1 MGYDTYKYMVNP
13 SNDAYSFVVSQRIA
27 RLATT
32 DIFGQ
37 PHLIPVCFIY
47 TNGLFFS
54 VIDQKPKNV
63 LAMQLKRIRNISKNP
78 KVALLFDRYREQW
91 DELAYVMVQGTAK
104 IIETETEKNHLL
116 EFFGRKYHQY
126 TSMDLKQAP
135 LIEITP
141 RKFLEWGATGLSEK

>member
-1 MGYDTYKYMVNP
+1 MVKP

-47 TNGLFFS
+47 TNELFFS
-54 VIDQKPKNV
+54 AIDQKPKNV
-63 LAMQLKRIRNISKNP
+63 LPMQLKRIRNISQNP
-78 KVALLFDRYREQW
+78 RVALLFDRYQEHW
-91 DELAYVMVQGTAK
+91 DQLAYVMVQGTAR
-104 IIETETEKNHLL
+104 IIETKPEKNHLL
-116 EFFGRKYHQY
+116 ELFRRKYHQY
-126 TSMDLKQAP
+126 TSMDLNQAP

-141 RKFLEWGATGLSEK
+141 RKFLEWGATRLSEK